1 MSFFAYLRSMKHIDI
16 HPDIV
21 NVEHSAFLN
30 EDELGDIRYAN
41 DDVIIIDNIQ
51 RVGKDWPAVRLN
63 MLFVAYC
70 REGRAQMNINGKSH
84 MAYKGNLIICNGMQV
99 LSNTMFSY
107 DFAVDVL
114 CISNRRVDEII
125 HTDNKAMDTFL
136 YVNDNPIL
144 QLSEEEYAVYATYK
158 EIFERKLHMRRHEY
172 FNRSFDA
179 MLTAAIYDFLAI
191 IQRQRQDRGLGLPD
205 NVESSDHAKA
215 MVRKFLLLLVEDD
228 SRHHSVKYFS
238 DQLCITPKY
247 LAAICKQQTGK
258 TPSRWIKEQL
268 IEKIRSMLVNTTLSS
283 KEIAQRLDFPNP
295 SFFGRFVRQHLGCT
309 PIEFRKRHK

>member
-107 DFAVDVL
+107 DFAVEVL

>member
-51 RVGKDWPAVRLN
+51 RVSKDWPAVRLN

-99 LSNTMFSY
+99 LSNAMFSY
-107 DFAVDVL
+107 DFAIDVL

-144 QLSEEEYAVYATYK
+144 QLSEEEYTVYATYK

-179 MLTAAIYDFLAI
+179 MLTAALYDFLAI
-191 IQRQRQDRGLGLPD
+191 IQRQRQDRGLALSD
-205 NVESSDHAKA
+205 NAESSDHAKA
-215 MVRKFLLLLVEDD
+215 TVRKFLLLLVEDD

>member
-51 RVGKDWPAVRLN
+51 RVSKDWPAVRLN

-99 LSNTMFSY
+99 LSNAMFSY
-107 DFAVDVL
+107 DFAIDVL

-144 QLSEEEYAVYATYK
+144 QLSEEEYTVYATYK

-191 IQRQRQDRGLGLPD
+191 IQRQRQDRGLALSD
-205 NVESSDHAKA
+205 NAESSDHAKA
-215 MVRKFLLLLVEDD
+215 TVRKFLLLLVEDD